1 MRRAAVESADEGS
14 ILFSFEDRLSDSPF
28 VERVWSA
35 RSERAGQ
42 FLSVASGN
50 SEIVV
55 SRVRGQTF
63 ITIRGPETKAT
74 NAECPADGD
83 WLGIRFKA
91 GAFLPAFPPGTVRD
105 RSDLNLPGATKR
117 SFWLTGSAW
126 EYPTFE
132 NADTFVARL
141 VRKGILVRDRLVDAV
156 LSDEPEAL
164 SLRSAQRHFARAT
177 GLSHATYRK
186 IVRARFAT
194 NLLLDG
200 VPIVDVV
207 HLAGYF
213 DQPHLTR
220 ALKILIGQTP
230 AEIAR
235 GKKQLSYLYKT
246 EPAR

>member
-1 MRRAAVESADEGS
+1 MRAA
-14 ILFSFEDRLSDSPF
+14 LFLFEDRLSDSPF
-28 VERVWSA
+28 VERVWTA
-35 RSERAGQ
+35 RSERPGQ

-55 SRVRGQTF
+55 SRIRGQTF
-63 ITIRGPETKAT
+63 ITVRGPETKAT
-74 NAECPADGD
+74 DAECPADGD

-91 GAFLPAFPPGTVRD
+91 GAFLPEFLPGTVRD
-105 RSDLNLPGATKR
+105 RSDVNLPEATQR
-117 SFWLTGSAW
+117 SFWLNGSAW

-141 VRKGILVRDRLVDAV
+141 VKKRMLVRDRLVDAV
-156 LSDEPEAL
+156 LRGEPEAV
-164 SLRSAQRHFARAT
+164 SRRSAQRHFARAT
-177 GLSHATYRK
+177 GLTQATYRK
-186 IVRARFAT
+186 ITRARFAT

-200 VPIVDVV
+200 VSIIDVV
-207 HLAGYF
+207 HLAGYS

-220 ALKILIGQTP
+220 AMKALIGQTP

-235 GKKQLSYLYKT
+235 GKQQLSYLYKT

>member
-1 MRRAAVESADEGS
+1 
-14 ILFSFEDRLSDSPF
+14 LFRFEDRLSDSPL
-28 VERVWSA
+28 VERVWTA

-55 SRVRGQTF
+55 SRLRGQTF
-63 ITIRGPETKAT
+63 ITVRGPETKAT
-74 NAECPADGD
+74 DAECPADGD

-91 GAFLPAFPPGTVRD
+91 GAFLPEFLPGTVRD
-105 RSDLNLPGATKR
+105 RSDVTLPEATKH

-141 VRKGILVRDRLVDAV
+141 VKRGILIRDRLVDAV
-156 LSDEPEAL
+156 LHGETEAL
-164 SLRSAQRHFARAT
+164 SRRSAQRHFARAT
-177 GLSHATYRK
+177 GLTQATYRK
-186 IVRARFAT
+186 IARARFAT

-200 VPIVDVV
+200 VPIVEVV
-207 HLAGYF
+207 HRAGYF

-220 ALKILIGQTP
+220 TLKLLIGESP

-246 EPAR
+246 EPLR

>member
-1 MRRAAVESADEGS
+1 
-14 ILFSFEDRLSDSPF
+14 LFLFEDRLSDSPL
-28 VERVWSA
+28 VERVWTA

-55 SRVRGQTF
+55 SRLRGQTF
-63 ITIRGPETKAT
+63 VTVRGPETRAT

-83 WLGIRFKA
+83 WVGIRFKA
-91 GAFLPAFPPGTVRD
+91 GAFLPEFLPGTVRD
-105 RSDLNLPGATKR
+105 RSDVNLPEATKH

-141 VRKGILVRDRLVDAV
+141 VKKGLLVRDRLVDAV
-156 LSDEPEAL
+156 LRGEPEAV
-164 SLRSAQRHFARAT
+164 SHRSAQRHFARAT
-177 GLSHATYRK
+177 GLTQATYRK

-194 NLLLDG
+194 NLLLEG
-200 VPIVDVV
+200 APIVDVV

-220 ALKILIGQTP
+220 SLKLLIGQTP
-230 AEIAR
+230 AAIAR
-235 GKKQLSYLYKT
+235 GKRQLSYLYKT
-246 EPAR
+246 EPPR

>member
-1 MRRAAVESADEGS
+1 MF
-14 ILFSFEDRLSDSPF
+14 LFEDRLSDSPL
-28 VERVWSA
+28 VERVWTA

-55 SRVRGQTF
+55 SRLRDQTF
-63 ITIRGPETKAT
+63 ITVRGPETKAT
-74 NAECPADGD
+74 QAECPPDGD

-91 GAFLPAFPPGTVRD
+91 GAFLPEFLPGTVRD
-105 RSDLNLPGATKR
+105 RSDFNLPGATKR

-141 VRKGILVRDRLVDAV
+141 FKKGILVRDRLVDAV
-156 LSDEPEAL
+156 LNGEPEAL
-164 SLRSAQRHFARAT
+164 SRRSAQRHFARAT
-177 GLSHATYRK
+177 GLTHATYRK
-186 IVRARFAT
+186 IARARFAT
-194 NLLLDG
+194 SLLLDG
-200 VPIVDVV
+200 MPIVDAA

-235 GKKQLSYLYKT
+235 GNEQLSYLYKT
-246 EPAR
+246 EPPR

>member
-1 MRRAAVESADEGS
+1 
-14 ILFSFEDRLSDSPF
+14 LFRFEDRLSDSPL
-28 VERVWSA
+28 VERVWTA
-35 RSERAGQ
+35 RSEQAGQ
-42 FLSVASGN
+42 FLSVASEH

-55 SRVRGQTF
+55 SRLRGQTF
-63 ITIRGPETKAT
+63 ITVRGPETKAT

-91 GAFLPAFPPGTVRD
+91 GVFLPEFLPGTVRD
-105 RSDLNLPGATKR
+105 RSDVNLPEATKH

-141 VRKGILVRDRLVDAV
+141 VKRGIVVRDRLVDAV
-156 LSDEPEAL
+156 LRGETEAL
-164 SLRSAQRHFARAT
+164 SRRSAQRHFARAT
-177 GLSHATYRK
+177 GLTHATYRK
-186 IVRARFAT
+186 IMRARFAT

-200 VPIVDVV
+200 VPIVEVV

-220 ALKILIGQTP
+220 SLKILIGQTP

-246 EPAR
+246 QPPR